1 MSCQRC
7 GGFMMV
13 ETVGDFP
20 EQESGLL
27 PYTERCVNCGNFEDS
42 IIRANRS
49 PRVRGRSIGTGASHN
64 TVMSVHGFD
73 RRFLA

>member
-7 GGFMMV
+7 GGFMVV

-20 EQESGLL
+20 EQQSRLL
-27 PYTERCVNCGNFEDS
+27 PHTERCVNCGNFEDS

-49 PRVRGRSIGTGASHN
+49 PCVSAMEIGT
-64 TVMSVHGFD
+64 
-73 RRFLA
+73 